1 MKKVAIITSGG
12 DGSGINSAIE
22 MISRENM
29 IDLYGFH
36 DGFKGIL
43 NNDLVHLTNQYCQH
57 NSLNGKQFVRTART
71 DAIYNKKNRQR
82 IKNILDNNNF
92 SYLIICGGNGSQKA
106 AKLLFEEGIK
116 TIFIPMTVDNDVK
129 DSEYTIGFDTAL
141 NRINQTVHDIH
152 DTAYNM
158 PGRIFMIEVLG
169 GDCGNLALCSAV
181 SSGSDLAIIPE
192 YSTDKLKITKLI
204 EEKLKI
210 KDSVI
215 IICSESSYDTSSYKT
230 GQQGVSFEIGSY
242 IEEKLNIR
250 VRKTVMG
257 FSIRSGSP
265 TYRDAMIS
273 AQMGFFAKE
282 CILNNDEGIK
292 ICLINGEVKAKNY
305 YENIEYS
312 NENHLDK
319 DIVKIAINNQVII
332 GG

>member
-1 MKKVAIITSGG
+1 
-12 DGSGINSAIE
+12 
-22 MISRENM
+22 
-29 IDLYGFH
+29 
-36 DGFKGIL
+36 
-43 NNDLVHLTNQYCQH
+43 
-57 NSLNGKQFVRTART
+57 
-71 DAIYNKKNRQR
+71 
-82 IKNILDNNNF
+82 
-92 SYLIICGGNGSQKA
+92 
-106 AKLLFEEGIK
+106 
-116 TIFIPMTVDNDVK
+116 MTVDNDVK

-332 GG
+332 EDKYMLKVLMVCGAGLGSSFGMEMSVESVLKELGVKASLSHTDISSASGEQADIVIAAENFESQVKRYGMESELIFLNNLVDKKEIKEKLTPVLERENII